1 MIEDL
6 IKEYNCLKEEA
17 EFATRFANLS
27 ESLLY
32 AYNNKKTND
41 IKYYMDKLSRLL
53 NDFYSREV

>member
-1 MIEDL
+1 MIEEL

-17 EFATRFANLS
+17 GFAARFANLS

-32 AYNNKKTND
+32 AYSNKKPSDTN
-41 IKYYMDKLSRLL
+41 YYMDKLSRLL